1 MAASTHGDALVA
13 PLEKPLPMHQIVVER
28 LSNLII
34 DGSLAPG
41 TRIVET
47 DLALQL
53 GVSRGPVR
61 EALQALARDGF
72 IDLRPHQGTFVHQPT
87 EKEVR
92 DFFGVRTALEVQS
105 VESAAARIEES
116 QVRQLTTIL
125 DEASAALDHGDDPSS
140 NRRQDLHLEIAVISG
155 NDLLLDLLRTMKR
168 RSDWYSPP
176 FESRSRAQ
184 AWQEHQDLV
193 DAIVRHDGARAREIA
208 IAHIASA
215 RDHYL
220 SAFTR
225 DASAAG

>member
-1 MAASTHGDALVA
+1 VSTPIRVPVT
-13 PLEKPLPMHQIVVER
+13 PLEKPLPMHQIVLEK

-47 DLALQL
+47 ELALEL

-87 EKEVR
+87 EKEVS
-92 DFFGVRTALEVQS
+92 DFFEVRTALEAQS
-105 VESAAARIEES
+105 VGRAADRIEAS
-116 QVRQLTTIL
+116 QVQKLTSIL
-125 DEASAALDHGDDPSS
+125 DAGRAALSHGNDPSADHA
-140 NRRQDLHLEIAVISG
+140 RPDLHIEIAVISG
-155 NDLLLDLLRTMKR
+155 NDLLIDLLRTMKR

-176 FESRSRAQ
+176 FKSQSRAQ
-184 AWQEHQDLV
+184 AWHEHQELV
-193 DAIVRHDGARAREIA
+193 DAIVRHDGERARKVA
-208 IAHIASA
+208 IAHVESA

-220 SAFTR
+220 SAFSAQATR
-225 DASAAG
+225 HP